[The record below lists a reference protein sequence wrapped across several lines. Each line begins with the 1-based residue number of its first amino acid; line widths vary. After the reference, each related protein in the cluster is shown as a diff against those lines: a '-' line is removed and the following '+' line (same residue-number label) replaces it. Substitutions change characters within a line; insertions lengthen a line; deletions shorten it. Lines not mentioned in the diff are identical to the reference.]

1 MSERPLIPG
10 VEYDF
15 GGGRWYMVA
24 PLSLGALE
32 IMQERLAQLPT
43 LSTVDPV
50 AVKTMVDATH
60 MALRR
65 NYPDITRE
73 EVAELVDVSNIGEVY
88 ECLLDAAGVRRKAQ
102 AAQRA
107 LEGNAQAK
115 SQSTGLGSS
124 PESAPTPAGP
134 GTTSEPT

>member
-1 MSERPLIPG
+1 MIPG

-15 GGGRWYMVA
+15 GGGRIYMIA

-32 IMQERLAQLPT
+32 IMQERLAELPT
-43 LSTVDPV
+43 LSSVDPV

-60 MALRR
+60 MAMRR
-65 NYPDITRE
+65 NYPDIKRS

-88 ECLLDAAGVRRKAQ
+88 ECLLDASGVRRKAQ
-102 AAQRA
+102 AAERA
-107 LEGNAQAK
+107 ELGKAQAK
-115 SQSTGLGSS
+115 SQSAGSGSS

-134 GTTSEPT
+134 GTTSAPT

>member
-1 MSERPLIPG
+1 MSKRPMIPG

-15 GGGRWYMVA
+15 GGGRVYMLA

-32 IMQERLAQLPT
+32 VLQERLTALPT
-43 LSTVDPV
+43 LEAMDPV
-50 AVKTMVDATH
+50 AIRTMTDATH
-60 MALRR
+60 MALLR
-65 NYPDITRE
+65 NYPEITRA
-73 EVAELVDVSNIGEVY
+73 EVGELVDVSIIGDVY

-102 AAQRA
+102 AAER
-107 LEGNAQAK
+107 GNAQAK
-115 SQSTGLGSS
+115 SQSAGAGSS